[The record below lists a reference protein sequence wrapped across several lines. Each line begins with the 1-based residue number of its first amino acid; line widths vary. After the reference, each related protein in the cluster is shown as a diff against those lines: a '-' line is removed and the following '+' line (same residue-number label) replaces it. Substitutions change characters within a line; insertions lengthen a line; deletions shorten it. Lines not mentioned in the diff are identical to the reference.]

1 MTDLTH
7 ADSTGAARMVDV
19 SQKSESHRRA
29 IASGSIRMRMET
41 FNAIRRNDLDK
52 GDVIAV
58 ARVAG
63 IQAAKQTSNLVP
75 LCHNIPLAD
84 VRIDVTADENLPGF
98 RVEAAVATIARTGV
112 EMEAI
117 VAVSVTLITVY
128 DMAKSNDRG
137 MVISEIRLVEKEGGR
152 SGLWR
157 A

>member
-1 MTDLTH
+1 MKDLTH
-7 ADSTGAARMVDV
+7 TDATGAARMVDV
-19 SQKSESHRRA
+19 SAKAQSQRRA
-29 IASGSIRMRMET
+29 IATGVIRMRLET
-41 FNAIRRNDLDK
+41 FNAIRRNDLAK

-63 IQAAKQTSNLVP
+63 IQAAKRTSELVP
-75 LCHNIPLAD
+75 LCHNIPLTD
-84 VRIDVTADENLPGF
+84 VLIDVTGDEALPGF
-98 RVEAAVATIARTGV
+98 RVDATVSTIAQTGV

-128 DMAKSNDRG
+128 DMAKGNDRG
-137 MVISEIRLVEKEGGR
+137 MTISEVRLVEKEGGR

>member
-1 MTDLTH
+1 MKDLTH
-7 ADSTGAARMVDV
+7 TDATGAARMVDV
-19 SQKSESHRRA
+19 SAKAQSQRRA
-29 IASGSIRMRMET
+29 IATGVIRMRLET
-41 FNAIRRNDLDK
+41 FNAIRRNELAK

-63 IQAAKQTSNLVP
+63 IQAAKRTSELVP
-75 LCHNIPLAD
+75 LCHNIPLTD
-84 VRIDVTADENLPGF
+84 VRIDVTGDEALPGF
-98 RVEAAVATIARTGV
+98 RVEATVSTIAQTGV

-128 DMAKSNDRG
+128 DMAKGNDRG
-137 MVISEIRLVEKEGGR
+137 MTISEVRLVEKEGGR